1 MENNEGNKQEKERM
15 KRGTRR
21 QFMIIHTKDQTEMRF
36 LWLFQFF
43 TKYEFFFK
51 KDFYLRFSYHSC
63 LFSSIIPLFNWSDKK
78 NSFETSQRGRFEDE
92 LRAMQSRQE
101 AISSYQR
108 EDVYRLNI
116 IGNIANSIAMK
127 EMWSIRDIAVLV
139 RTFGCCRMTI
149 LFEKH
154 TWAYARLCLQSI
166 LIDLI

>member
-1 MENNEGNKQEKERM
+1 MENNEGNEQEK
-15 KRGTRR
+15 
-21 QFMIIHTKDQTEMRF
+21 
-36 LWLFQFF
+36 
-43 TKYEFFFK
+43 
-51 KDFYLRFSYHSC
+51 
-63 LFSSIIPLFNWSDKK
+63 
-78 NSFETSQRGRFEDE
+78 E

-108 EDVYRLNI
+108 EDVYRLEI